1 MVQLIQKVHEAGFNW
16 DLSFLYKLFLRALAP
31 NIEKVKSKK
40 DLSEIT
46 INFQFFVELY
56 HTYHVWGKVQGDES
70 VTGDYLPER
79 LCQQDKLLRCMLEST
94 TSYVYNEQDVDRPQ
108 FNILRHY
115 CAKHIDAFRTHASIL
130 TANAICDSNFGIQH
144 FADIVKYEVSILTNF
159 IKINHELIN
168 SDEVLSIFSSLLLQ
182 INVFAQLCP
191 NLADDSYYD
200 VILVA
205 INFASEMLRIYAEL
219 RQLDVIL
226 QKFLNVPS
234 VFYSF
239 KIKAPTAKD
248 KGVFSSLF
256 FSSMFLE
263 KLGKHFAM
271 CLPAKLPSLWEILVN
286 HFKNNYNKDS
296 KQEFAVAKLASRFL
310 SILCSTAA
318 LQQITAL
325 NYLMMH

>member
-1 MVQLIQKVHEAGFNW
+1 M
-16 DLSFLYKLFLRALAP
+16 P
-31 NIEKVKSKK
+31 NISM
-40 DLSEIT
+40 LL
-46 INFQFFVELY
+46 EL
-56 HTYHVWGKVQGDES
+56 
-70 VTGDYLPER
+70 
-79 LCQQDKLLRCMLEST
+79 MLQS
-94 TSYVYNEQDVDRPQ
+94 
-108 FNILRHY
+108 
-115 CAKHIDAFRTHASIL
+115 L
-130 TANAICDSNFGIQH
+130 TADAICDSNFGIQH

-226 QKFLNVPS
+226 QKFLNAPS

-256 FSSMFLE
+256 FSSMFLR
-263 KLGKHFAM
+263 KLGKTLCDVFTSKATKFVGDSSQPLLRIIIIKIQNKNLLLQSLQAGF
-271 CLPAKLPSLWEILVN
+271 CLSSCSTGIAANNSLKLSNDALVLMSDLLDDYTVVEGRKRSKVSQTGN
-286 HFKNNYNKDS
+286 FLIFEVFDS
-296 KQEFAVAKLASRFL
+296 VVLLCQRAYRFL
-310 SILCSTAA
+310 PKEEDQFRILGKESMRSSP
-318 LQQITAL
+318 L
-325 NYLMMH
+325 